1 MKDSCFETAKH
12 TELSSWKQ
20 NSVYIKVPYTEQ
32 KLISL
37 KWICSFKNIANN
49 VVAKNRLVAKTFQ
62 EMYNEEILKDSSTCS
77 KEALTIIL
85 PLIAHKK
92 WKLNATDIKA
102 AFLQG
107 EETGRKVFVMP
118 AKEAETNNI
127 WLLKKSVHGLGD
139 ASRKWYNRVKY
150 FLLWIRLKMSKGDLS
165 IYYYYNDNVLQGS
178 IAIFVDVCGLP
189 QITLKQVIFKSYA
202 KILSLVKKIIL
213 NNELFRKL
221 ETNSF

>member
-1 MKDSCFETAKH
+1 M
-12 TELSSWKQ
+12 
-20 NSVYIKVPYTEQ
+20 
-32 KLISL
+32 
-37 KWICSFKNIANN
+37 
-49 VVAKNRLVAKTFQ
+49 AKNRLVAKTFQ

-118 AKEAETNNI
+118 PKEAETNNI

-139 ASRKWYNRVKY
+139 ASRMWYNRVKY
-150 FLLWIRLKMSKGDLS
+150 FLL
-165 IYYYYNDNVLQGS
+165 
-178 IAIFVDVCGLP
+178 
-189 QITLKQVIFKSYA
+189 
-202 KILSLVKKIIL
+202 
-213 NNELFRKL
+213 
-221 ETNSF
+221 

>member
-1 MKDSCFETAKH
+1 M
-12 TELSSWKQ
+12 
-20 NSVYIKVPYTEQ
+20 
-32 KLISL
+32 
-37 KWICSFKNIANN
+37 
-49 VVAKNRLVAKTFQ
+49 AKNRLVAKTFQ

-118 AKEAETNNI
+118 PKEAETNNI

-150 FLLWIRLKMSKGDLS
+150 FLLWIGLKMSKGDLS
-165 IYYYYNDNVLQGS
+165 IYYYYNDNILQGS
-178 IAIFVDVCGLP
+178 IAIFMDDVYGLP
-189 QITLKQVIFKSYA
+189 QITLKQAIFKSYA
-202 KILSLVKKIIL
+202 KVLSLVKKIIL